1 MLAEKRSQAI
11 KIAEAMGWPC
21 IRPQTKINGTLNE
34 QPLTLTWA
42 AGHLLEYAPV
52 ERMTQITEIISE
64 PELVP
69 LSDGNQYTGS
79 RKASSY
85 LDTIQRLLKQS
96 EEIIIATDPDREGEA
111 IAYNIINYFEC
122 VLPIQRLWLTEGLSR
137 SAICKAIEHLLPT
150 HKTKSLYRAS
160 QARSHSDWY
169 FIFLSIG
176 YTRLNRYENGV
187 TSVGRVQ
194 TPTLNLVV
202 QRDQEIRKHH
212 AKAYYQIKFTF
223 DTGEECF
230 NCRYPPMNSG
240 NDDTTL
246 DDPVQLHLIL
256 SALKQVNEADVVEQ
270 PTTTPIEGESTQP
283 HSLSSL
289 QKRLTLEAQ
298 SIHKSQKSAE
308 QLYRKGLISYPRT
321 VQQKTTISTDH
332 PTVSPPK
339 PHSLVSLHGVLQQ
352 QFSHTANRSNQLIQ
366 RLYDLGM
373 ISYPRTPSQEF
384 PPGHIHSSE
393 QQEILKNLS
402 QVPEFST
409 QAKRCRNQS
418 NDIHLPLS
426 DDHSHT
432 TAHWAIIPTSRPPQ
446 LQLLTHRERSAYLEV
461 CRRYLQALYPSATL
475 NQQILQIT
483 ITLPTGKEINLSH
496 QSTQIKEP
504 GWTAAFGH
512 SIDEQPPINLRGT
525 QLKINQFKLIR
536 KQTEPSPRHND
547 YTLLLAMEQA
557 GKHSTGIGTP
567 ATRADTIELLIKRG
581 YIRRI
586 GTSLQSTMRGASL
599 IQQVPA
605 WLRSPNTT
613 SQWEG
618 LLNQIASTESDK
630 TAIEV
635 RNQFIS
641 QQKKKITQ
649 LLERIQPLLSSVKQS
664 QPSNFPSEKMVRYTE
679 ILSRRKRVRLPDQ
692 YKTDWKICRE
702 FIENHK

>member
-1 MLAEKRSQAI
+1 MLAEKRTQAI

-21 IRPQTKINGTLNE
+21 IRPQTKINGTLNG
-34 QPLTLTWA
+34 QPLTLCWA

-52 ERMTQITEIISE
+52 ERMTQITEIVSE

-85 LDTIQRLLKQS
+85 LDTIQQLIKKA

-111 IAYNIINYFEC
+111 IAYNILNYFGC
-122 VLPIQRLWLTEGLSR
+122 VLTVQRLWLAEGLSR
-137 SAICKAIEHLLPT
+137 SAIRKAMKHLLPA

-160 QARSHSDWY
+160 QARSLSDWY

-202 QRDQEIRKHH
+202 QRDQEVRKHH
-212 AKAYYQIKFTF
+212 AKAYYQIAFTF

-240 NDDTTL
+240 DDGTTL

-256 SALKQVNEADVVEQ
+256 STLKQVNEADVVEQ
-270 PTTTPIEGESTQP
+270 LTTTPIEGESTQP

-289 QKRLTLEAQ
+289 QKRLTLETQ

-321 VQQKTTISTDH
+321 TQQQTTTTIDH
-332 PTVSPPK
+332 SFVSPPK
-339 PHSLVSLHGVLQQ
+339 PHSLVSLHGALQQ

-366 RLYDLGM
+366 RLYDLGL
-373 ISYPRTPSQEF
+373 ISYPRTPSQEL
-384 PPGHIHSSE
+384 PPDHIHSPE
-393 QQEILKNLS
+393 QHATLKNLS
-402 QVPEFST
+402 QVPELST
-409 QAKRCRNQS
+409 QAKRCRNQPT
-418 NDIHLPLS
+418 DIHLPLS
-426 DDHSHT
+426 DNHSHT
-432 TAHWAIIPTSRPPQ
+432 TAHWGIIPTSRPPQ
-446 LQLLTHRERSAYLEV
+446 LQLLTHRERSAYLEI
-461 CRRYLQALYPSATL
+461 CRRYLQALYPPATL
-475 NQQILQIT
+475 NQQTLQIT
-483 ITLPTGKEINLSH
+483 IILPTGKELKLSH
-496 QSTQIKEP
+496 QRTQIKEP

-512 SIDEQPPINLRGT
+512 SIDEQPPIKLRGS
-525 QLKINQFKLIR
+525 QLKINQFTLIE
-536 KQTEPSPRHND
+536 KQTEPPPHYND

-567 ATRADTIELLIKRG
+567 ATRAGTIELLIKRG

-586 GTSLQSTMRGASL
+586 GTSLQSTTRGASL

-618 LLNQIASTESDK
+618 LLNQIASTENDK
-630 TAIEV
+630 TAVEM

-641 QQKKKITQ
+641 QQKKKIIQ
-649 LLERIQPLLSSVKQS
+649 LLDRIQPLLTNANQS
-664 QPSNFPSEKMVRYTE
+664 QPSNFPSEKMVRYAE
-679 ILSRRKRVRLPDQ
+679 ILSRRKRARLPGR
-692 YKTDWKICRE
+692 YKTDWKICRD
-702 FIENHK
+702 FIENHQ